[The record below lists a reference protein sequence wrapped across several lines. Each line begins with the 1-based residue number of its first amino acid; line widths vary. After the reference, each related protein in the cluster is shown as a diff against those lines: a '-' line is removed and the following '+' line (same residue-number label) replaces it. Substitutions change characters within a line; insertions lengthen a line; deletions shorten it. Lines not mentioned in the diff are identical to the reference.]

1 MILLSYIL
9 SIETMSEIFAIQFRI
24 QEQDNILHAISAKTR
39 SNINT
44 PEKSVVKMPASL
56 ENLQLIFA
64 TNIVT
69 RAYETLINNL
79 NHIET
84 TSFSS
89 SEMEDVMTRKQL
101 LLKITT
107 DYDYQKDPQYLQ
119 IFSILH
125 YKIKE
130 RHVIQCARQY
140 IEKFIK

>member
-1 MILLSYIL
+1 
-9 SIETMSEIFAIQFRI
+9 MSEIFAIQFRI

-101 LLKITT
+101 LSKIT
-107 DYDYQKDPQYLQ
+107 
-119 IFSILH
+119 
-125 YKIKE
+125 
-130 RHVIQCARQY
+130 
-140 IEKFIK
+140 

>member
-1 MILLSYIL
+1 
-9 SIETMSEIFAIQFRI
+9 MSEVFAIQSRI

-39 SNINT
+39 SSINT
-44 PEKSVVKMPASL
+44 PEKSVVKMSASL

-107 DYDYQKDPQYLQ
+107 DYEYQKDPQYLQ

-125 YKIKE
+125 YKPAI
-130 RHVIQCARQY
+130 
-140 IEKFIK
+140 

>member
-1 MILLSYIL
+1 
-9 SIETMSEIFAIQFRI
+9 MSEVFAIQSRI

-39 SNINT
+39 SSINT

-101 LLKITT
+101 LSKITT

-125 YKIKE
+125 YKIRE